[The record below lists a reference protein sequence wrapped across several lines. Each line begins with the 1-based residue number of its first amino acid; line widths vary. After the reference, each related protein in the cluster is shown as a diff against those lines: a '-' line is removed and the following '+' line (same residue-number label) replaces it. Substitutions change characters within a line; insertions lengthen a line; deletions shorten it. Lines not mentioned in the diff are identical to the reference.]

1 MPGQTLM
8 LGFQLCDGF
17 LGLLHCRAVNNRNA
31 FSHRSGD
38 QKAEVKVGSGWV
50 PFGASEGEPVP
61 CVSRFTVVAS
71 TLGAPGLW
79 PHPSSLCLHLPA
91 AFTCVRALPPSHKDT
106 RCTGHP
112 TPV

>member
-8 LGFQLCDGF
+8 LDFHLCDGF
-17 LGLLHCRAVNNRNA
+17 PGLLHYRALNNRNA

-50 PFGASEGEPVP
+50 PFGASEGEPV
-61 CVSRFTVVAS
+61 SRFMVVAS

-79 PHPSSLCLHLPA
+79 PHPPVSASVFLLPSRVFVLFLPLTRTPSA
-91 AFTCVRALPPSHKDT
+91 RA
-106 RCTGHP
+106 
-112 TPV
+112 